1 MKRTILITLVICL
14 TASLLRAQVNGLN
27 KDWPHWRGPMGT
39 GVAPAGNP
47 PVEFSETKNLKWKL
61 DIPGKG
67 HATPIIWENQMI
79 ILTAVPTEKEG
90 KVEATEAA
98 APQHGGRG
106 GGWMRSHK
114 TTKVYEYLVMLINPD
129 NGKVIWKTRVY
140 EERPEES
147 THELGSWASAS
158 PLTDG
163 KYIYAYFGSRGLFC
177 LDMKGKLIWKRD
189 FGQMSKRMSFG
200 EGSSPGLSN
209 DKIFVIWDHEGDSFL
224 YAIDKRTGKDVWKK
238 AREERTSWS
247 SPKVIKVN
255 GREQVIIS
263 ATGAIRGYDSETGE
277 VIWHCTG
284 LTHNVIPYPV
294 VHNDVVFL
302 MSGFRGNALFAVDLK
317 RAKGDI
323 NGTDMIVW
331 SHDKDTPYTPSPLL
345 WDGYIYFLK
354 ANNGILSCFN
364 AETFEEM
371 YSKQRLE
378 GIGNIYTSPVGAN
391 DQFYI
396 VGQKGKV
403 FVVKKGPEFEIL
415 AVNEL
420 KGEYCSSPA
429 IVGDRIY
436 IRSYETLYCFEK

>member
-1 MKRTILITLVICL
+1 MSV
-14 TASLLRAQVNGLN
+14 
-27 KDWPHWRGPMGT
+27 
-39 GVAPAGNP
+39 
-47 PVEFSETKNLKWKL
+47 
-61 DIPGKG
+61 
-67 HATPIIWENQMI
+67 
-79 ILTAVPTEKEG
+79 
-90 KVEATEAA
+90 
-98 APQHGGRG
+98 
-106 GGWMRSHK
+106 
-114 TTKVYEYLVMLINPD
+114 NPD
-129 NGKVIWKTRVY
+129 NGKVLWKTRVH
-140 EERPEES
+140 EEMPEES

-177 LDMKGKLIWKRD
+177 LDMKGKLIWQRD
-189 FGQMSKRMSFG
+189 FGQMTKRMSFG
-200 EGSSPGLSN
+200 EGSSPGLSK
-209 DKIFVIWDHEGDSFL
+209 DKIFVILDHEGDSFI
-224 YAIDKRTGKDVWKK
+224 YALDKKTGKDVWKQ

-247 SPKVIKVN
+247 SPKIIEVN
-255 GREQVIIS
+255 GREQVIVS

-317 RAKGDI
+317 RARGDI

-371 YSKQRLE
+371 YSKERLE

-391 DQFYI
+391 GHIYF

-420 KGEYCSSPA
+420 NGMYCSSPA
-429 IVGDRIY
+429 IVGNRIY
-436 IRSYETLYCFEK
+436 IRSYETLYCFGK